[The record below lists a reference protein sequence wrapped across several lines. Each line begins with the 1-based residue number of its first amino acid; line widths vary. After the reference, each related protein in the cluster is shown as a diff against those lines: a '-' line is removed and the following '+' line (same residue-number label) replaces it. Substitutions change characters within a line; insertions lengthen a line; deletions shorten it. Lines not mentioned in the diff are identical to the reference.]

1 MQSPRG
7 THDILPS
14 QIAAWHKLEA
24 AFAEISSLYG
34 YQEIRTPIF
43 EQTEVFVRAIGEHTD
58 VVGKE
63 MYTFP
68 DKGGDSMTLRPEM
81 TASVI
86 RAAIQH
92 KLLGEN
98 PLQRLW
104 YAGELFR
111 YERPQAGRYRQFHQ
125 FGVECIG
132 ATTPEADVEVILLAV
147 ALLNRIGIH
156 EYKLELNTLA
166 SKEVRQKYR
175 EELVRFLQANKE
187 KLSPDSQVRLEKN
200 PLRVLDSKNPNDKI
214 VVIDAPTIHD
224 FLDEECQQHFDTVK
238 ALLTAENIEF
248 TIQPRLVRGLDYY
261 SHTVFEFVSSALG
274 AQSSILGGGRYND
287 MFVEFGAKS
296 TGAVGFAM
304 GIERLIMIMEQLQ
317 PDLYLAPKPKVMLV
331 TLDRESLQYAQ
342 SIAQTLR
349 QAGIS
354 TVSDLQRRSLKAQ
367 MREADRLGTHIAVII
382 GENERQNGKA
392 VVKNMQTGEQHEC
405 AVGDVAAEV
414 TGWL

>member
-200 PLRVLDSKNPNDKI
+200 PLRVLDSKNPNDKM
-214 VVIDAPTIHD
+214 VVIDAPTILD

-261 SHTVFEFVSSALG
+261 SHTVFEFVSTALG
-274 AQSSILGGGRYND
+274 AQSSLLGGGRYND
-287 MFVEFGAKS
+287 MFVEFGAKP

-317 PDLYLAPKPKVMLV
+317 PDLYQAPKPKVMLV

-405 AVGDVAAEV
+405 AVGDVAAAV
-414 TGWL
+414 TRWL

>member
-14 QIAAWHKLEA
+14 QIAAWHKLET
-24 AFAEISSLYG
+24 AFEEIASLYG

-238 ALLTAENIEF
+238 ALLTAENIDF

-274 AQSSILGGGRYND
+274 AQSSLLGGGRYND

-317 PDLYLAPKPKVMLV
+317 PDLYHAPKPKVMLV

-367 MREADRLGTHIAVII
+367 MREADRLGAHIAVII

-392 VVKNMQTGEQHEC
+392 VVKNMQTGEQQEC
-405 AVGDVAAEV
+405 ETGSVAAVV